1 MKIQFENSLTYQQ
14 DAINTIVDVFKGQE
28 ICNSNFT
35 VYSPEFLAKNS
46 LFNEQLSATNLGY
59 ANKLRITEGQ
69 LLENIQRAQLK
80 NGLKPSTREEV
91 DNKHLDL
98 SIEMET
104 GTGKTYV
111 YLRSIMDLHTKHGF
125 SKFII
130 VVPSIAIKEGVFKSL
145 EITEKH
151 LKEHYN
157 NINYKYFVYNSS
169 DLNAIR
175 EFATSSILQIMVI
188 NIQAFAKDIDD
199 ENSNT
204 NRILLNYND
213 KLGYKPISLIQDTRP
228 IVIVDEPQKVLN
240 SALGKK
246 SIANLKPLAVLRFS
260 ATHREKVNLLYKLDA
275 VDAYSKQLV
284 KQIEVAS
291 IKVEGEAKPEAYL
304 KLISVSNKNGITAKL
319 ELDIRGKD
327 GKVKRSKKDVK
338 QGADL
343 LQITKL
349 EAYDN
354 LLVRHIYTEEN
365 NQYIE
370 FTNDKELKVGE
381 TFGAIDDSLI
391 KRLQIRKTIEEHLD
405 KELIL
410 NPKGIKVL
418 SLFFIDKVSNYRVYD
433 ENGNVSNGKYAQ
445 IFEEEYKSIIKK
457 SRYKTLFNEIVDI
470 DEEAQHVH
478 DGYFSI
484 DKKPKASNIKEK
496 YEFFKDSTEKS
507 NDESTYNLIMKDKE
521 TLLSFG
527 TEKKHKI
534 RFIFSHTA
542 LREGWDNPNVFQI
555 CTLKDSSGTEISRRQ
570 EIGRGLR
577 LCVNQQGERVYGFD
591 TNTLTVMASESYE
604 EFVKNLQK
612 EIETD
617 TGIRFGHIQTHSFSG
632 ITVELDGNEPV
643 FLGQSESE
651 KIYAHL
657 AMHNYIDAKGN
668 VLDKLRAD
676 LKANSVE
683 LPENLEPHVK
693 SQIINNLK
701 QLAGK
706 LEIKK
711 NDNKQVIKVKEA
723 VLLST
728 EFKEL
733 WERVKYKT
741 TYSVNFDSQQ
751 LIDACI
757 NGINE
762 RLVISRGKIIYTTNA
777 LKIDRAA
784 VSSVNDGEVSYDTI
798 NQEIP
803 VLPDIVS
810 YLQNETKLTRRS
822 IVEILSKCTNLH
834 YFKLNPQKFIEG
846 CIDIINEQMRKHII
860 DGIVYKKIGDHE
872 YYSQELFQN
881 EDLIGYLTSN
891 MQASTKSPYE
901 YVVYDSNI
909 ESDLAR
915 EFERNKQVKVYV
927 KLPSWFTIDTPL
939 GNYNPDWAV
948 LFETNN
954 EEKLFFVVE
963 SKGSMGLE
971 FLRPAEIGKI
981 ECGKKHFENLSTQTG
996 KHVSMEYVSN
1006 IDDFIT
1012 AALS

>member
-1 MKIQFENSLTYQQ
+1 MKIQFDNSLTYQQ
-14 DAINTIVDVFKGQE
+14 DAIDTLVGVFKGQE

-35 VYSPEFLAKNS
+35 VYSPLFIEKYS
-46 LFNEQLSATNLGY
+46 LLNEELSANNLGY

-69 LLENIQRAQLK
+69 LLENIQRTQLK
-80 NGLKPSTREEV
+80 NGLKPSTREEIDV
-91 DNKHLDL
+91 KHIDL
-98 SIEMET
+98 SLEMET

-111 YLRSIMDLHTKHGF
+111 YLRSIMDLHDKHGF

-130 VVPSIAIKEGVFKSL
+130 VVPSIAIKEGVYKSL
-145 EITEKH
+145 EITETH

-175 EFATSSILQIMVI
+175 DFATSSQLQIMVI
-188 NIQAFAKDIDD
+188 NIQAFAKDTDD
-199 ENSNT
+199 EKSNT

-213 KLGYKPISLIQDTRP
+213 RIGYKPITLIQDTRP

-246 SIANLKPLAVLRFS
+246 SIANLKPLAVVRYS
-260 ATHREKVNLLYKLDA
+260 ATHREKINLLYKLDA

-304 KLISVSNKNGITAKL
+304 KLISVSNKSGIAAKL

-343 LQITKL
+343 LQLTKL
-349 EAYDN
+349 DAYSN
-354 LLVRHIYTEEN
+354 LMVRHIYTDES

-405 KELIL
+405 KELVL

-433 ENGNVSNGKYAQ
+433 ENGNEGNGKYAQ
-445 IFEEEYKSIIKK
+445 IFEEEYKAIIKK
-457 SRYKTLFNEIVDI
+457 SRYRTLFNEIVDLEQEVQ
-470 DEEAQHVH
+470 DVH
-478 DGYFSI
+478 KGYFSI
-484 DKKPKASNIKEK
+484 DKKPKANNIKEK

-604 EFVKNLQK
+604 DFVKNLQK
-612 EIETD
+612 EIEED

-643 FLGQSESE
+643 FFGQAESE
-651 KIYAHL
+651 KLYAHL
-657 AMHNYIDAKGN
+657 VMHNYIDAKGN
-668 VLDKLRAD
+668 IRDKLKTD
-676 LKANSVE
+676 LIANTVA
-683 LPENLEPHVK
+683 LPDNIEPHVQ
-693 SQIINNLK
+693 SQIVNTLK
-701 QLAGK
+701 QLTGK
-706 LEIKK
+706 LDIKRSEE
-711 NDNKQVIKVKEA
+711 KQKIKVKEA

-733 WERVKYKT
+733 WERIKFKT
-741 TYSVNFDSQQ
+741 TYSVNFKASE
-751 LIDACI
+751 LIEACI
-757 NGINE
+757 KNINN
-762 RLVISRGKIIYTTNA
+762 RLVISKGRITYTTNI
-777 LKIDRAA
+777 ID
-784 VSSVNDGEVSYDTI
+784 VSKGGVSFVNEGEVTYDTI
-798 NQEIP
+798 HQEIA

-810 YLQNETKLTRRS
+810 YLQNETKLTRKS
-822 IVEILSKCTNLH
+822 IVEILTNCINLN
-834 YFKLNPQKFIEG
+834 YFKINPQKYIEG
-846 CIDIINEQMRKHII
+846 CIDIINEQMRLHIV
-860 DGIVYKKIGDHE
+860 DGIVYNKIGEHE

-881 EDLIGYLTSN
+881 EELIGYLKSN
-891 MQASTKSPYE
+891 MQASTKSPFE

-909 ESDLAR
+909 ESDLAKQ
-915 EFERNKQVKVYV
+915 FERDSHVKVYV

-948 LFETNN
+948 LFENNN
-954 EEKLFFVVE
+954 EEKIYFVVE
-963 SKGSMGLE
+963 SKGTMGLE

-981 ECGKKHFENLSTQTG
+981 ECGKRHFENLSKTSNKQVSML
-996 KHVSMEYVSN
+996 HVSKY
-1006 IDDFIT
+1006 DDFIA